1 MFSVRGKVS
10 IYYCVGFFKRE
21 SNKRHLTVEESC
33 ILCSGFHHLQS
44 LNVVTT
50 IHFLYRGWRQLLNHK
65 TPLSLGSYTWPFR
78 TIMILFQPLQ
88 APQQYV
94 DEYKFIKNDLRRTYA
109 GMVDIVDEAINN
121 RTEAFKTVGYVE
133 TCIVKFKALN

>member
-1 MFSVRGKVS
+1 MFNVRGKVS
-10 IYYCVGFFKRE
+10 IYYCVGPYKWK
-21 SNKRHLTVEESC
+21 SYKRHLTVEESC
-33 ILCSGFHHLQS
+33 TLCPGFHHLQS

-109 GMVDIVDEAINN
+109 DIIDILYGAVGNITD
-121 RTEAFKTVGYVE
+121 AFKTVGYVE
-133 TCIVKFKALN
+133 AFVVKFKALN

>member
-1 MFSVRGKVS
+1 
-10 IYYCVGFFKRE
+10 
-21 SNKRHLTVEESC
+21 
-33 ILCSGFHHLQS
+33 
-44 LNVVTT
+44 
-50 IHFLYRGWRQLLNHK
+50 
-65 TPLSLGSYTWPFR
+65 
-78 TIMILFQPLQ
+78 MILFQPLQ

>member
-1 MFSVRGKVS
+1 MFNVRGKVS
-10 IYYCVGFFKRE
+10 IYYCVGPYKWE
-21 SNKRHLTVEESC
+21 SYKRHLTVEESC
-33 ILCSGFHHLQS
+33 TLCPGFHHLQS

-109 GMVDIVDEAINN
+109 DIIDILYGAVGNITD
-121 RTEAFKTVGYVE
+121 AFKTVGYVE
-133 TCIVKFKALN
+133 AFVVKFKALN